1 MDKRPDIWFHLRDH
15 ETPPPPELAQ
25 RLRES
30 LFDNGALERLQ
41 QEEIAPPAFLRESIT
56 GIINKSMA
64 DRSGVTGKGQ
74 QSFRRRLIYG
84 SIAAALLLLLT
95 GVTVYKTLFTGKAN
109 SPKDNTIDK
118 IKIAP
123 IASAQAADSLK
134 SVDTSRTAS
143 VASSENLPTT
153 ATDSTISTAI
163 AKHDRSWTLRVDGHS
178 IRLVDNDPLFTLTSY
193 HYPEI
198 GSFLEQKEG
207 EEIKINVDQ
216 YTNIVI
222 SKQAAA
228 MIREMYKTRSNG
240 KPTRKARK
248 MKERLEYWK
257 KADEK
262 HFDGATHF
270 NPADPTDLAE
280 FIFK

>member
-15 ETPPPPELAQ
+15 ETPPPPELEQ

-30 LFDNGALERLQ
+30 LFSNGALERLQ

-56 GIINKSMA
+56 GIINKSM
-64 DRSGVTGKGQ
+64 VV
-74 QSFRRRLIYG
+74 RRRFIYG

-95 GVTVYKTLFTGKAN
+95 GVTVYKTLFTGKEN

-118 IKIAP
+118 IKSAP
-123 IASAQAADSLK
+123 IASVQAADSLK

-143 VASSENLPTT
+143 VASSENLPTP
-153 ATDSTISTAI
+153 ATDSTISPAM

-178 IRLVDNDPLFTLTSY
+178 IHLVDNDPLFTLTSY

-198 GSFLEQKEG
+198 GNFLEQKEG

-228 MIREMYKTRSNG
+228 MIREIYKTRSNG

-262 HFDGATHF
+262 HFDGAAHF
-270 NPADPTDLAE
+270 NPADPIDLAE